1 MNEIGHS
8 RKYESPFYFDGLG
21 DANMRRKAVSK
32 NLVPHIQSAW
42 YMNRNLFNFYSKQ
55 DTKLDEN
62 PIQ

>member
-32 NLVPHIQSAW
+32 NLDPHIQSAW
-42 YMNRNLFNFYSKQ
+42 YMNRKLFNFYSKQ

-62 PIQ
+62 TIQ